1 MGTLAGDG
9 GGGCWGGGG
18 TKEVGNLAALV
29 GTKEVGNMAALVVNL
44 ALVEKAV
51 QEQ

>member
-9 GGGCWGGGG
+9 GGGCWGGG